1 MAIVFEE
8 ITGEI
13 APVPRGNEPAEQA
26 AGSAVT
32 PAVLDA
38 DALRHLQMQQQR
50 LIARL
55 SAD

>member
-13 APVPRGNEPAEQA
+13 APASRGVEPAEQST
-26 AGSAVT
+26 GSAAAAAA
-32 PAVLDA
+32 PDA
-38 DALRHLQMQQQR
+38 DALRHLQVQQQR

>member
-13 APVPRGNEPAEQA
+13 APSPRGGEAAEPR
-26 AGSAVT
+26 AGSEPP
-32 PAVLDA
+32 PALDA

-55 SAD
+55 STD